1 MFQRKITDEEFLN
14 SFQAFGFAARPAI
27 SYLLSEKLRDD
38 ISIKADDVKAI
49 LLQSLENYYFQT
61 EIVLMLIEAFH
72 QKKLNTKKAL
82 VAIYHKVFIKEGENG
97 NYSEELLHKI
107 QGWNNQE
114 FIDYIGLKDPVELI
128 KNLPGEKIKELEMT
142 FESVDKAI
150 AQGFSEIYNLKNSLE
165 SIVSNRFGMKEGIK
179 IPFFKMLNKLKHGY
193 QVVEDE
199 TENVLSI
206 LIDLKE
212 FTSKNSTFEVIE
224 IPIKKDIAYFY
235 TDQIKNMA
243 MSTRHLLHL
252 YMLSNNG

>member
-27 SYLLSEKLRDD
+27 SHLLSEKLRDD
-38 ISIKADDVKAI
+38 ISIKEDDVKAI
-49 LLQSLENYYFQT
+49 LLQTLENYYFQT

-72 QKKLNTKKAL
+72 QKKLNSKKAL
-82 VAIYHKVFIKEGENG
+82 VAIYHKVSIKEGRNG
-97 NYSEELLHKI
+97 NYSEDLLHKI
-107 QGWNNQE
+107 QGLNNQE
-114 FIDYIGLKDPVELI
+114 FIDYIGLKSPVELI
-128 KNLPGEKIKELEMT
+128 NSLPDEKIKELEKT

-150 AQGFSEIYNLKNSLE
+150 AQGFDEIYNLKNSLE
-165 SIVSNRFGMKEGIK
+165 SIISNRIGMKDGIK

-199 TENVLSI
+199 TENVLTI

-224 IPIKKDIAYFY
+224 IPIKKDTAYFY
-235 TDQIKNMA
+235 TDQIKYMA
-243 MSTRHLLHL
+243 ISTRHLLHL

>member
-38 ISIKADDVKAI
+38 LSIKADDVKAI
-49 LLQSLENYYFQT
+49 LLQTLENYYFQT

-72 QKKLNTKKAL
+72 QKKLNTTKAL

-142 FESVDKAI
+142 FESVDRAI
-150 AQGFSEIYNLKNSLE
+150 AQGYNEIYNLKNSLE
-165 SIVSNRFGMKEGIK
+165 SIVLNRIGMKEGIK

-199 TENVLSI
+199 TENVFSI

-243 MSTRHLLHL
+243 MSTRHLLHF
-252 YMLSNNG
+252 YMLSNNN